1 MSKEKNGK
9 LHELLA
15 VETDV
20 EGLYR
25 KVIEEAI
32 VTFTKKADHFFGFSK
47 VLTMFDDTKQKENL
61 TENKEMVTTVGDKLN
76 YVKDFIIRYFDVV
89 LQKEK
94 TNQTANADL
103 VVDGKVIASNLPATF
118 LLGMET
124 KLKKVREMYESV
136 PTLPPGYSW
145 TEDEKLG
152 KGIFTTKQNDV
163 LKTAKTL
170 IYTLFVP
177 ATDKHPAQGRDH
189 EENIPVGRYVTTMQ
203 YGMLTP
209 ARKSLLLGN
218 IDKLILACKQAR
230 QRANCAEVQY
240 EEIGKTIMDFINS

>member
-1 MSKEKNGK
+1 MSEKKGK

-20 EGLYR
+20 ESTYK
-25 KVIEEAI
+25 KVIDEAI
-32 VTFTKKADHFFGFSK
+32 VTFTKKADHFFGQNK
-47 VLTMFDDTKQKENL
+47 ILTMFDDNKQNENL
-61 TENKEMVTTVGDKLN
+61 SERKEMVSTVGKKLD

-94 TNQTANADL
+94 TNQIAKADL
-103 VVDGKVIASNLPATF
+103 IVDGNIIATDLPATF

-124 KLKKVREMYESV
+124 KLKKVRDMYEV
-136 PTLPPGYSW
+136 TPTLPPGYVW
-145 TEDEKLG
+145 KEDPTLG
-152 KGIFTTKQNDV
+152 DGIYTTTLNDV

-177 ATDKHPAQGRDH
+177 ATDKHPAQGKDH
-189 EENIPVGRYVTTMQ
+189 EEQIPVGRYVTTMQ

-209 ARKSLLLGN
+209 ARKSELLGK

-230 QRANCAEVQY
+230 QRANCAEIQQ
-240 EEIGKTIMDFINS
+240 EEIGKIIMDYINS